1 MIAKLWSCSFKPEHL
16 KSGFRATGLF
26 PTNRAAIPTNKL
38 LPSVPFESVTTSRTQ
53 SEVTSTSSSSK
64 SEPSIGTNTTIV
76 CQQLKCKVCGND
88 MTPVQLHIVAYFSRY
103 LQNQNANTVRDKKRV
118 KPQIYGEA
126 LTKDEIMLRIEEH
139 EEQKKTK
146 GKKRKHAEIAVPG
159 IVASYLLNLQCMC
172 MYNIAIA
179 IHMADI
185 AK

>member
-1 MIAKLWSCSFKPEHL
+1 M
-16 KSGFRATGLF
+16 
-26 PTNRAAIPTNKL
+26 
-38 LPSVPFESVTTSRTQ
+38 PFESVTTSRTQ

-76 CQQLKCKVCGND
+76 CQQLKCKGCGND

-139 EEQKKTK
+139 QL
-146 GKKRKHAEIAVPG
+146 G
-159 IVASYLLNLQCMC
+159 LLFRFTS
-172 MYNIAIA
+172 
-179 IHMADI
+179 
-185 AK
+185 